1 MIPKGK
7 QLPILLLIM
16 FWFITEIYKLPLPRT
31 RSDPQTTETDHI
43 ASSSHCPGVRLIL
56 VSFFKI
62 PSTEKKK
69 EEYLSKEDCQ
79 SNWLTLFIKKVLKK
93 TMKMRIEKKN
103 KYQELKKKVLLF
115 SRYLLVEYPVPYA
128 VLSLCDCGRK
138 LLENVDIL
146 LSLKL
151 FSCGFRLSFA
161 QLRMLQRQSQL
172 VARSVPIM

>member
-1 MIPKGK
+1 ME
-7 QLPILLLIM
+7 LSVLLI
-16 FWFITEIYKLPLPRT
+16 
-31 RSDPQTTETDHI
+31 
-43 ASSSHCPGVRLIL
+43 AG
-56 VSFFKI
+56 
-62 PSTEKKK
+62 
-69 EEYLSKEDCQ
+69 
-79 SNWLTLFIKKVLKK
+79 
-93 TMKMRIEKKN
+93 
-103 KYQELKKKVLLF
+103 
-115 SRYLLVEYPVPYA
+115 YLLVEYPAPAA